1 MSKKLADVINNIEKQ
16 MESYI
21 QHKADI
27 NSFGKVVAIGD
38 GVAQNKVVFFFEKF
52 DLHRP
57 CSF

>member
-1 MSKKLADVINNIEKQ
+1 MSRKLPDVINNIEKQ

-38 GVAQNKVVFFFEKF
+38 GVAKSDLLFSSLFFLFIT
-52 DLHRP
+52 L
-57 CSF
+57 